1 MSNTARTKPKRNAK
15 PKTQGSEKPRDAPPE
30 VSRRHPDAH
39 HGAPVTGCA
48 CWLCWTH
55 RAMWRRE
62 ERDRLIATVWDA
74 AHGHEPRDIQVRVGQ
89 DASRAFAEVMGALPM

>member
-1 MSNTARTKPKRNAK
+1 
-15 PKTQGSEKPRDAPPE
+15 
-30 VSRRHPDAH
+30 
-39 HGAPVTGCA
+39 
-48 CWLCWTH
+48 
-55 RAMWRRE
+55 MWRRE